1 MSEGILCF
9 LFPFTF
15 MLNCHLV
22 KTVFFSRFIGVTH
35 GKSSQKRTAVQ
46 PRSLLTLRAHSVL
59 TMPPLP
65 VSDQAT
71 VLSSSSRRIP
81 RLCGGRDAF
90 EDGRTITWR

>member
-1 MSEGILCF
+1 
-9 LFPFTF
+9 
-15 MLNCHLV
+15 MLH
-22 KTVFFSRFIGVTH
+22 
-35 GKSSQKRTAVQ
+35 
-46 PRSLLTLRAHSVL
+46 AHSVL